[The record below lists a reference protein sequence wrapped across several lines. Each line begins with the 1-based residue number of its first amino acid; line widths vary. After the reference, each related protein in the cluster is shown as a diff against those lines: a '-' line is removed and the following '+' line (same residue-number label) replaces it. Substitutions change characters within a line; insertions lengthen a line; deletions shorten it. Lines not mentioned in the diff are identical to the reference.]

1 MTRGLLKTPVPAV
14 FLDRDGTLIP
24 DPGYI
29 SNPDQVELF
38 PKVGDAIRRINQSG
52 YLSVLVTNQSVVA
65 RGDIDEGGLKLIH
78 DRLEQLLGREHAH
91 LDAIYYCPHHPDVGI
106 PGENLKYKIACTCR
120 KPGLGMI
127 ERAVADMNIDLAQS
141 WMVGDTSTDIEMAW
155 RAGIRSILVGT
166 GQGGRDGRYPLRA
179 DFEVPDLAAAV
190 DQILDNQKTK

>member
-29 SNPDQVELF
+29 STPDQVELF

-141 WMVGDTSTDIEMAW
+141 WMVGDTSTDIEMAR

-166 GQGGRDGRYPLRA
+166 GQGGRDGRYPQRA